1 MRRTEEIFT
10 FADNISLTEIY
21 KNQVL
26 LTYQKYQETKNSI
39 QDPLP
44 VKWMEK
50 NQVSRKA
57 LEIEAQREASRQQ
70 KENNRKS

>member
-1 MRRTEEIFT
+1 MRTEEVFT
-10 FADNISLTEIY
+10 FVDNISLTEIY

-50 NQVSRKA
+50 NEVSRKA

>member
-39 QDPLP
+39 QDPLS

-50 NQVSRKA
+50 NEVSRKA

-70 KENNRKS
+70 KEKNRKS

>member
-1 MRRTEEIFT
+1 MRTEEVFT
-10 FADNISLTEIY
+10 FVDNISLTEIY

-39 QDPLP
+39 QDPLS

-50 NQVSRKA
+50 NEVSRKA

>member
-1 MRRTEEIFT
+1 MRRTEEVFT
-10 FADNISLTEIY
+10 FVNNISLTEIY

-39 QDPLP
+39 QDPLS

-50 NQVSRKA
+50 NEVSRKA

-70 KENNRKS
+70 KEKNRKS

>member
-50 NQVSRKA
+50 NEVSRKA

-70 KENNRKS
+70 KEKNRKS

>member
-44 VKWMEK
+44 VKWVEK
-50 NQVSRKA
+50 NEVSRKA

>member
-50 NQVSRKA
+50 NEVSRKA

>member
-39 QDPLP
+39 QDPLS

-50 NQVSRKA
+50 NEVSRKA